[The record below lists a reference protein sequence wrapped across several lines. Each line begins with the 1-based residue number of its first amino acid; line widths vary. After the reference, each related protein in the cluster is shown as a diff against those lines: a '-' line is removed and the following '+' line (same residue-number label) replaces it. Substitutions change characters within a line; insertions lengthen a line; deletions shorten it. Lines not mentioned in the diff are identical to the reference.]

1 MEKTKITEKG
11 LEALVQK
18 GEKKK
23 EEEEGME
30 LILKSLKWL
39 NVRDNMIK
47 MNTEIIEVLIGLI
60 GQKQFLRD

>member
-30 LILKSLKWL
+30 LILKNLKKL
-39 NVRDNMIK
+39 DVRENNIK
-47 MNTEIIEVLIGLI
+47 KNAKIIG
-60 GQKQFLRD
+60 